1 MRPSP
6 DRLILA
12 RYPHRITVPVRF
24 GDLDPLGH
32 VNNVAIGYFYEEG
45 RAALNRAALPKDL
58 RQSHGMRIVI
68 ADLHIAYL
76 DEAHYPGEMT
86 VATGISRIGASSYTS
101 ASALFRGETCI
112 GVCDTVMVNTCDGV
126 STPLPEEARAALGR
140 YLLKPQ
146 EGEAAAE

>member
-32 VNNVAIGYFYEEG
+32 VNN
-45 RAALNRAALPKDL
+45 
-58 RQSHGMRIVI
+58 
-68 ADLHIAYL
+68 
-76 DEAHYPGEMT
+76 